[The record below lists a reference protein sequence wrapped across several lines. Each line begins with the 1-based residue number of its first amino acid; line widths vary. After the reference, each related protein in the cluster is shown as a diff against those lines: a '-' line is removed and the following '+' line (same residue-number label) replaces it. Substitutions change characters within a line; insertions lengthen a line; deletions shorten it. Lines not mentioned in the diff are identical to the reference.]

1 LRTQVSLLAQ
11 AIGTFANAPTAADA
25 GTGSPLTV
33 PQQGNAGP
41 GSSTASLA
49 VVSMVDAMKQFD
61 AHGNALGG
69 AVGVATSTG
78 LQLAPPQDA
87 LAAGQLVVAKS

>member
-1 LRTQVSLLAQ
+1 
-11 AIGTFANAPTAADA
+11 
-25 GTGSPLTV
+25 
-33 PQQGNAGP
+33 
-41 GSSTASLA
+41 
-49 VVSMVDAMKQFD
+49 MVDAMKQFD